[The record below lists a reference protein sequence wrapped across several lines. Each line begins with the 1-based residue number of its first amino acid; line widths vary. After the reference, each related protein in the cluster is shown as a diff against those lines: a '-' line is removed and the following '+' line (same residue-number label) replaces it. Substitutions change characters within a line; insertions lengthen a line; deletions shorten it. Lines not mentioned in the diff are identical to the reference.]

1 MRVTFWG
8 VRGSCPVP
16 GPSTVRYGGNTP
28 CIEVRC
34 GDDQLVILDAG
45 TGIRALGKSLLQE
58 GFGQGEGE
66 AHILL
71 SHTHHDHI
79 YGMPY
84 FDPFYVPG
92 NRLHIYGPDR
102 PDIPLRELLA
112 DWMSSPFHPA
122 PLHSLQASLE
132 FVSMRDGGSIELDGL
147 TIRAA
152 AVNHT
157 TLCNAYRIESDG
169 TAIGYVTDTGR
180 FSGSLLLPQDLR
192 KAVANGTD
200 AEGDVLSRMREQLID
215 LMRGCRLLIYDTMF
229 DAAEL
234 AERPSWGHSSAE
246 EALDICRAAEIGH
259 LSMFHHSPDCSD
271 VELDARL
278 AQARAMADGLQVSS
292 AREGETLYL
301 R

>member
-34 GDDQLVILDAG
+34 GDEHLVILDAG

-58 GFGQGEGE
+58 GFGQGTGE

-79 YGMPY
+79 YGLPY
-84 FDPFYVPG
+84 FDPLYVPG
-92 NRLHIYGPDR
+92 NRIHLYGPDR
-102 PDIPLRELLA
+102 PDRPLKDLLA
-112 DWMSSPFHPA
+112 DWMSGPFHPA
-122 PLHSLQASLE
+122 PLHSLHASLE
-132 FVSMRDGGSIELDGL
+132 FGSVRAGDTLEFDGL

-157 TLCNAYRIESDG
+157 TLCNAYRIECDG
-169 TAIGYVTDTGR
+169 TAIGYATDTGR
-180 FSGSLLLPQDLR
+180 FNGNVLLPAELR
-192 KAVANGTD
+192 GSTDGEEDAAVLAD
-200 AEGDVLSRMREQLID
+200 MREQLID

-234 AERPSWGHSSAE
+234 ADRPGWGHSSPQ
-246 EALDICRAAEIGH
+246 EALDICRAAEVGH
-259 LSMFHHSPDCSD
+259 LCMFHHNPDCSD

-278 AQARAMADGLQVSS
+278 AQARAMADGLQVSG
-292 AREGETLYL
+292 AREGETLYM